1 MMNSTP
7 GSLLGI
13 NYENKMKKMTLKLR
27 MTQTRKN
34 ELVGMMKKE
43 ELD

>member
-1 MMNSTP
+1 MMNSAP
-7 GSLLGI
+7 GSLFGI